1 MHAGSSY
8 ENFSR
13 PSPSVEGLVRAPD
26 EDRAPPTPPPPPPTS
41 YPTGPDP
48 ESPVLPRQ
56 GLSTVAQ
63 QASSS
68 AFYPPRRSSTEPVD
82 RHRQSYGAY
91 LNYAEGQPSD
101 SPVLAP
107 LDRGGSSS
115 RHVSTGSLDGTL
127 RASSQAPLPP
137 PPPPPPPHQQLGEPG
152 VILAGNRREFNDGMD
167 LAQSASPAPSIA
179 NDGAIPARGHLS
191 PLSHANVRQTMQQA
205 PYPLENGRPRAHSPM
220 STFGPPG
227 LGRPA
232 SIYSG
237 HPPDSRPAS
246 YIDLLNLP
254 YQQQAPPPSAFDN
267 SHLRDAVGNNASLLS
282 HKQSL
287 EMYRASAKKTTDTT
301 TLYSFAVFLVNTA
314 NNARIVK
321 QDDENT
327 APSSPN
333 PARDLESPYVDNHGP
348 QPGRAELLREA
359 RQILQR
365 IADRSPFAQY
375 YLADGFSSGVFSKGK
390 EDYDRAFPL
399 FLSASKHGHA
409 ESGYRV
415 GLCYE
420 LGWGCRK
427 DPAKAVQFYRQ
438 SASKNHPGA
447 MTRLGLAFLYGDLGL
462 PKREREMFKW
472 LKRAAEAADVQHS
485 AGPYELGLLHESG
498 YGEDVFKDES
508 YASQLYT
515 MSADLGQAQAAL
527 RLGQAYEHGELNCPR
542 DSALS
547 VHFYNIAAQNGEVEA
562 MMCLC
567 AWYLVGAEPTLE
579 KDENEAYEWAHR
591 AAELGKMQR
600 SLPVSCHL
608 EPPFPFSPP
617 GVDSDLG
624 RRSHDM
630 GI

>member
-1 MHAGSSY
+1 M
-8 ENFSR
+8 
-13 PSPSVEGLVRAPD
+13 
-26 EDRAPPTPPPPPPTS
+26 
-41 YPTGPDP
+41 
-48 ESPVLPRQ
+48 LPRQ
-56 GLSTVAQ
+56 EPSTVAHR
-63 QASSS
+63 ASSS
-68 AFYPPRRSSTEPVD
+68 ALRPPRRSLTEPVD
-82 RHRQSYGAY
+82 RYRQSYSAY
-91 LNYAEGQPSD
+91 LDYAEGEPSD
-101 SPVLAP
+101 SPVMAP
-107 LDRGGSSS
+107 LDRGGSTS
-115 RHVSTGSLDGTL
+115 RHVSTGSLDGVL
-127 RASSQAPLPP
+127 RASDQASPPPP
-137 PPPPPPPHQQLGEPG
+137 PPPPPPPHRQLGEPG
-152 VILAGNRREFNDGMD
+152 VIPAGNQREFNDGMD
-167 LAQSASPAPSIA
+167 SARSASASPAPSVA
-179 NDGAIPARGHLS
+179 NDVAIPARRHLS
-191 PLSHANVRQTMQQA
+191 PLSHPNVRQTMQQA
-205 PYPLENGRPRAHSPM
+205 SYSLENGRPRSHTPL

-237 HPPDSRPAS
+237 HPLDGRPAS
-246 YIDLLNLP
+246 YVDLLNLP

-267 SHLRDAVGNNASLLS
+267 SHLREAVGNNAALLS

-301 TLYSFAVFLVNTA
+301 TLYSFAIFLVSTA

-321 QDDENT
+321 QGDENT

-333 PARDLESPYVDNHGP
+333 PARDLEGPHVDNHGP

-365 IADRSPFAQY
+365 ISDRSPFAQY
-375 YLADGFSSGVFSKGK
+375 YLADGYSSGVFSKGK

-472 LKRAAEAADVQHS
+472 LKRAAEAADAQHS
-485 AGPYELGLLHESG
+485 AGPYELGLLHEAG
-498 YGEDVFKDES
+498 YGEDIFKDES
-508 YASQLYT
+508 YAAQLYT
-515 MSADLGQAQAAL
+515 MSADLGHAQAAL

-547 VHFYNIAAQNGEVEA
+547 VHFYNVAAQNGEVEA
-562 MMCLC
+562 MMSLC

-591 AAELGKMQR
+591 AAELGMAKAQYAVGYFTESGIGCR
-600 SLPVSCHL
+600 RDPLEANVWYVKAADQGDERAKHRLDVIRAAATGDPLPL
-608 EPPFPFSPP
+608 PPSAPTKGKGEKEDKPCL
-617 GVDSDLG
+617 V
-624 RRSHDM
+624 M
-630 GI
+630 